1 VKGELLLENKTQA
14 FNITL
19 DKGVNAKCLVLIK
32 SGHEAQTSEGRQIQS
47 AQAAYIDGY
56 TSATG
61 ELSRF
66 ISYLYKTDKAK
77 AAIVHEALKPL
88 SELQDQSYNV
98 MCDRL
103 NDKDS
108 WDGDE

>member
-1 VKGELLLENKTQA
+1 LKGEFLLGSNNKA
-14 FNITL
+14 FAITL

-32 SGHEAQTSEGRQIQS
+32 TGNEAVTSEGRQIQS
-47 AQAAYIDGY
+47 AHAAFIDGY

-66 ISYLYKTDKAK
+66 ITHLYKTDKAT
-77 AAIVHEALKPL
+77 AAIVHTALKPL
-88 SELQDQSYNV
+88 CELQDKSYTV

-103 NDKDS
+103 NDRDS
-108 WDGDE
+108 WDGEV